1 MRMQYVLK
9 PFALSALALGL
20 LIVGAPAVQ
29 AAQDGDAPQGY
40 KQRGDRDSR
49 HADDRGGR
57 HYDRKDGQDRYNDRQ
72 ERHDDRHNDR
82 MDRRHDNRSDQGDRM
97 GKPQYDKDKGD
108 RRNDR
113 MDRRHDNR
121 SDQGD
126 RMGKPQYDKDRG
138 DRRSQGDGQQR
149 GPQGGQRPADND
161 NDVRN

>member
-20 LIVGAPAVQ
+20 LLVGAPAVQ

-72 ERHDDRHNDR
+72 ERH
-82 MDRRHDNRSDQGDRM
+82 
-97 GKPQYDKDKGD
+97 
-108 RRNDR
+108 NDR

-138 DRRSQGDGQQR
+138 DRRPQRDGQQR